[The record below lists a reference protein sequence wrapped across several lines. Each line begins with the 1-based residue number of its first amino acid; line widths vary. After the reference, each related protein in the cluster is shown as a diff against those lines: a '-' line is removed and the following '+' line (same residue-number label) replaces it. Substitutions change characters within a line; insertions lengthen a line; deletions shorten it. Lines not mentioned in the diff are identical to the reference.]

1 MPVPLLTMSVLV
13 GGLSYGLV
21 RFFTPKCK
29 NGGQAPLQK
38 VMPDEIQLEFTR
50 ALSSKDPKTLALLGQ
65 KYLHEGYTAEGILL
79 IKRARLR
86 LLSPE
91 LKAARREAYRKGMSS
106 RDPHAVRNLA
116 AAFEGEGATDAA
128 KSLREYADSLKFIL

>member
-1 MPVPLLTMSVLV
+1 
-13 GGLSYGLV
+13 
-21 RFFTPKCK
+21 
-29 NGGQAPLQK
+29 
-38 VMPDEIQLEFTR
+38 MPDHVQAEFAE
-50 ALSSKDPKTLALLGQ
+50 ALSSKDPRALAELGQ
-65 KYLHEGYTAEGILL
+65 KYLNEGYSAEGILL

-106 RDPHAVRNLA
+106 TDPHAVRNLA

-128 KSLREYADSLKFIL
+128 KSLREHADSLKFIL